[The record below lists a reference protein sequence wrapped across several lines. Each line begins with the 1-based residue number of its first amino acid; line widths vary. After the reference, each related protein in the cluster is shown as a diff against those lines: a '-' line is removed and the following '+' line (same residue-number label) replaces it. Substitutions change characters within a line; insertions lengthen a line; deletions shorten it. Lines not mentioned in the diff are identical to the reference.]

1 MSKISIALCTFNGSN
16 YLKEQLDSF
25 ISQDRQPDEVIICD
39 DRSSDQ
45 THEIVND
52 FIKRAPFK
60 VKFVINSNNLGITK
74 NFEKAISLC
83 TGDLIALSD
92 QDDVWHPQKIS
103 LHEKIFDNRSEIGVS
118 FSNAEVV
125 DQDLNPIGYDMWHR
139 VVFTQSEQK
148 KVQNEEAVSV
158 FLKHFIIT
166 GATMVFK
173 ADLKPVILPIPSC
186 WFHDAWL
193 ALIIASISNVS
204 LIDEP
209 LVEYRQH
216 SDNQL
221 GGIQK
226 GLAKQIVEAFK
237 TDRDDYYKIEL
248 LRYRLALDRLRNISD
263 NYSVSENIYLLNEKI
278 KHLQIRASM
287 SRNRFFRI
295 PFILKE
301 IIQLGYHRYSR
312 NWGSIAMDL
321 LFK

>member
-301 IIQLGYHRYSR
+301 IIQLGYYRYSR

>member
-295 PFILKE
+295 PCILKE
-301 IIQLGYHRYSR
+301 IIQLGYYRYSR
-312 NWGSIAMDL
+312 NWGSIAMDI